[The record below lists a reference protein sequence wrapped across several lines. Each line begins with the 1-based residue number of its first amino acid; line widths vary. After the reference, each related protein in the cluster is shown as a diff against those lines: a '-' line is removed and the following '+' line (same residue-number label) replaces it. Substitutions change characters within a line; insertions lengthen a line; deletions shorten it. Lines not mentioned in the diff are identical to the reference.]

1 MRGIKINKIAAVG
14 LLMVLVV
21 CGSYASKEGMTR
33 EGAEVDLTLS
43 GMPKLNE
50 IFEVRATIIGKKG
63 LDEYAYYFPTYEFM
77 ATLDIF
83 SKERESVKILGKNE
97 IYIPE
102 LRNEWTKELKF
113 RLQIVKKIPYISII
127 CHLYPIRDF
136 RMGRVTQVADAIEL
150 YLLDSLTGQ
159 YGTREEYERGL
170 SVEYR
175 YDFVD
180 GSFIGRYD
188 QSRVSLEEN
197 RRIIKMMKELEP
209 SLTDSLALLLHSEQY
224 KVGVPKGT
232 AKWDSLNQRWIDKG
246 VYEYYLKDGWLKA
259 VQDGRLMEW
268 EENEKVKIQKEWKG
282 GKGFNFFRIDNNT
295 PPDLHGGD
303 CLTKTFDGYWK
314 FKDHLYNKDQGLL
327 VDAIKKPVKNARA
340 RIYITYQISGVPY
353 RYVSEQCITN
363 ENGYFSITTELPNS
377 FELGKA
383 FAVVYPAGGGPDTAT
398 PVINVSD
405 PNPHQPSYKRDPF
418 DPTLY
423 VILNLYYKEFY
434 PNSLPVH
441 FDTVYAD
448 TYPAVGQPES
458 GCLNIYETYLHAR
471 TFTTPPPTWPLRV

>member
-159 YGTREEYERGL
+159 YGTREEYEKKLRQQA
-170 SVEYR
+170 EWW
-175 YDFVD
+175 YDPAGEFTSDPVSPDCAARNKEIIASLKKLEPNLTDWEALYLHYD
-180 GSFIGRYD
+180 GIQALMGGMGDAKTTWEDRWKFL
-188 QSRVSLEEN
+188 LEMGWLEKQ
-197 RRIIKMMKELEP
+197 RAGKEIKQKWLKEL
-209 SLTDSLALLLHSEQY
+209 
-224 KVGVPKGT
+224 
-232 AKWDSLNQRWIDKG
+232 I
-246 VYEYYLKDGWLKA
+246 
-259 VQDGRLMEW
+259 
-268 EENEKVKIQKEWKG
+268 EK
-282 GKGFNFFRIDNNT
+282 
-295 PPDLHGGD
+295 
-303 CLTKTFDGYWK
+303 
-314 FKDHLYNKDQGLL
+314 
-327 VDAIKKPVKNARA
+327 
-340 RIYITYQISGVPY
+340 
-353 RYVSEQCITN
+353 
-363 ENGYFSITTELPNS
+363 
-377 FELGKA
+377 
-383 FAVVYPAGGGPDTAT
+383 
-398 PVINVSD
+398 
-405 PNPHQPSYKRDPF
+405 
-418 DPTLY
+418 
-423 VILNLYYKEFY
+423 
-434 PNSLPVH
+434 
-441 FDTVYAD
+441 
-448 TYPAVGQPES
+448 
-458 GCLNIYETYLHAR
+458 
-471 TFTTPPPTWPLRV
+471 